1 MRDINKIQEFLDL
14 IQLAPKDNLGQIWQT
29 QEPLRQVY
37 KITSLKNDTK
47 RKALIIETVLNFDF
61 IENIPV
67 FVRINNRD
75 LIFKLDM
82 NTCLMEK
89 NKIICHYPEL
99 SKAIEDRAQ
108 ARIGVPP
115 NKVIMTRIQI
125 KGKVTREFL
134 VLLKDFSRQGI
145 GIYTPDFSEEA
156 FNKTNVFELI
166 SIGSV
171 VLPKIKLDMRYSRPL
186 PGTRVQVGFQL
197 MSPFA
202 DVEMQHLTNLVL
214 D

>member
-89 NKIICHYPEL
+89 NK
-99 SKAIEDRAQ
+99 S
-108 ARIGVPP
+108 
-115 NKVIMTRIQI
+115 
-125 KGKVTREFL
+125 
-134 VLLKDFSRQGI
+134 S
-145 GIYTPDFSEEA
+145 
-156 FNKTNVFELI
+156 
-166 SIGSV
+166 
-171 VLPKIKLDMRYSRPL
+171 
-186 PGTRVQVGFQL
+186 
-197 MSPFA
+197 
-202 DVEMQHLTNLVL
+202 NLF
-214 D
+214 